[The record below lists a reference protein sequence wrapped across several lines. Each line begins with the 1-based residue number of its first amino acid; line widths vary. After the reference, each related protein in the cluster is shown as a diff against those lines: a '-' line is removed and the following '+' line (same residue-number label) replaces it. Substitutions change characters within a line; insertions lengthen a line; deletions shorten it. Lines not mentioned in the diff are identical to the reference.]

1 MKKLVSAMVSV
12 CLIGMLF
19 VLQSCSN
26 PSTSSVGGT
35 GNNNGSTLNLPAGVE
50 DDEIY
55 FDDFV
60 IETYNPNTSEY
71 NYEVLIYLKNVYPDE
86 LEYVIVEN
94 PDNLVFSN
102 SSTFKL
108 YEGNITASHAKAQ
121 YSLWL
126 KIPASSVTSNHRIV
140 IAVKNTTRNFTY
152 GQQWSDPIIRSI
164 YQKELIIH
172 PITHN

>member
-1 MKKLVSAMVSV
+1 MKKLVSAMMSV
-12 CLIGMLF
+12 CVIGMFICLT
-19 VLQSCSN
+19 SCSN
-26 PSTSSVGGT
+26 PATSSVGGT

-55 FDDFV
+55 FANSA
-60 IETYNPNTSEY
+60 IESYNPNTSEY
-71 NYEVLIYLKNVYPDE
+71 NYELLINLKNVYPDE

-108 YEGNITASHAKAQ
+108 YEGNITASHAEAQ

-126 KIPASSVTSNHRIV
+126 KIPASSVTENHRIV

-152 GQQWSDPIIRSI
+152 GQQWSDPSIRSN

-172 PITHN
+172 PITQN